1 VSLSDPEQSPE
12 DERSETIRWVHQQIS
27 VARQVAG
34 TPGEQYL
41 KLRGLRP
48 PWPTS
53 LMWSDR
59 YQCSPNV
66 RPRACLIAKVT
77 NPAGDIV
84 AVQSTEIDLS
94 GMKAQTDTPR
104 ISRGPISEGTV
115 FLGDAKA
122 SPSTLVLGEGIE
134 TVLTRC
140 SIGPCDA
147 HACLGALRFVKAE
160 PHHRRVE
167 ILADTNAREA
177 ARRMARAYA
186 KLGHSVF
193 VVTVPD
199 SLGPKADLNDAL
211 RELGSNA
218 VLMAIEDAERFTGEE
233 GSPSFD
239 LAIGSDVEIARK
251 IIERLEDL
259 HGPIIVCEGRMWRFD
274 KTHWAALN
282 DDHVVRFVHCVD
294 GTPYPSSDG
303 KRIAIVKLN
312 KNRVTSIIDAALKYR
327 GQADF
332 FQNPPCG
339 INCESGFIRIADDG
353 TATLLPHARQW
364 RQRHVV
370 RGHWPVK

>member
-1 VSLSDPEQSPE
+1 VSLSDPEQSPQ
-12 DERSETIRWVHQQIS
+12 DERAETFRWVHQQIS
-27 VARQVAG
+27 IARQVVG

-41 KLRGLRP
+41 KHRGLRP

-66 RPRACLIAKVT
+66 PPRTCLIANLT
-77 NPAGDIV
+77 NPAGEIV

-115 FLGDAKA
+115 FLGDAKV

-140 SIGPCDA
+140 STGPCDA

-186 KLGHSVF
+186 KLGLR
-193 VVTVPD
+193 
-199 SLGPKADLNDAL
+199 SL
-211 RELGSNA
+211 S
-218 VLMAIEDAERFTGEE
+218 
-233 GSPSFD
+233 
-239 LAIGSDVEIARK
+239 
-251 IIERLEDL
+251 
-259 HGPIIVCEGRMWRFD
+259 
-274 KTHWAALN
+274 
-282 DDHVVRFVHCVD
+282 
-294 GTPYPSSDG
+294 
-303 KRIAIVKLN
+303 
-312 KNRVTSIIDAALKYR
+312 
-327 GQADF
+327 
-332 FQNPPCG
+332 
-339 INCESGFIRIADDG
+339 
-353 TATLLPHARQW
+353 
-364 RQRHVV
+364 
-370 RGHWPVK
+370 